1 MEERHLSDQLQEQI
15 KGKISTYEPMSRHT
29 TWRIGGP
36 ADLFLQPEDWT
47 DVEKSLKF
55 ANDRGIPITIIG
67 GGSNLLIDDKGI
79 RGLVIKTSGLNKIE
93 FDDERVSVGAGI
105 SLPLLSIRSGQ
116 NGLSG
121 LEFAASIPGTVG
133 GAVIMNAGAHG
144 GAMDQVVE
152 QVIVMD
158 RQGMVYSF
166 KNEEMDF
173 NYRSS
178 KLKGLPYIVLEVQF
192 KLSRGEKEKILEKI
206 GNHKMF
212 RTERQPLKHPN
223 AGSVFKNPPGD
234 SAGRLIEQVGA
245 KGWQVGKAQVSEQH
259 ANFILNLG
267 GASSKDIL
275 DLMGRVQKA
284 VKREYGITLEPE
296 IIFLGG

>member
-1 MEERHLSDQLQEQI
+1 MVVHLRDQLQTLI

-36 ADLFLQPEDWT
+36 ADLFLQPEDWI
-47 DVEKSLKF
+47 DVEKALNF
-55 ANDRGIPITIIG
+55 ANDREIPVTIIG

-79 RGLVIKTSGLNKIE
+79 RGLVIKTTSLNKLE
-93 FDDERVSVGAGI
+93 FAGDKVRVGAGM
-105 SLPLLSIRSGQ
+105 SLPLLAIKSGQ
-116 NGLSG
+116 NGLTG

-144 GAMDQVVE
+144 GAMEQIVE
-152 QVIVMD
+152 QVTVMD
-158 RQGMVYSF
+158 RLGKIHIF
-166 KNEEMDF
+166 KNRELDF
-173 NYRSS
+173 RYRSS
-178 KLKGLPYIVLEVQF
+178 KLKGLPYIVLEVLI
-192 KLSRGEKEKILEKI
+192 KLSWGEREDIFKKISS
-206 GNHKMF
+206 HKMF
-212 RTERQPLKHPN
+212 RNGRQPLKYPN

-259 ANFILNLG
+259 ANFIINLG
-267 GASSKDIL
+267 GATSRDIL
-275 DLMGRVQKA
+275 DLMSLVQKA
-284 VKREYGITLEPE
+284 VKKEYGVTLEPE